1 MKIIELKKLSFRYSG
16 EDKEVL
22 SDIDLAIEE
31 GGFYVICG
39 ASGSGKSKLIRKLK
53 TSLKPVGQ
61 RSGRS
66 LYYGRD

>member
-39 ASGSGKSKLIRKLK
+39 ASGSGKSTLLRQLK
-53 TSLKPVGQ
+53 TSCS
-61 RSGRS
+61 R
-66 LYYGRD
+66 